1 MRKKLFPI
9 RGMIFI
15 FGLCL
20 FMSLTDVFSQ
30 DLRRMPRPERDSIL
44 LAKSKAAIL
53 KYGEKEYWE
62 HCLAPKISVLDWTF
76 DENNTGRVMYIIT
89 YPYDTT
95 LYLFDAYFAAKVRIW
110 ADNGNVFSV
119 GFGNGYGYRVEDIE
133 KNHSSYT
140 KMKFSCIS
148 RPEYDREWERK
159 RQEREK
165 RMEIEHKRTLEKER
179 IDAEKWRK
187 ELEEIVRQDSI
198 KTARKRELEGNTQK
212 KKRR

>member
-1 MRKKLFPI
+1 MKVF
-9 RGMIFI
+9 FV
-15 FGLCL
+15 FCLCL
-20 FMSLTDVFSQ
+20 FISITDVFSQ

-62 HCLAPKISVLDWTF
+62 HCLSPKIRILEWTF
-76 DENNTGRVMYIIT
+76 DEENTGRPIYVIT

-95 LYLFDAYFAAKVRIW
+95 LYMFKTYFAAKVEIW
-110 ADNGNVFSV
+110 ADDGNVYSV
-119 GFGNGYGYRVEDIE
+119 SFGNNYGYLVEKIE
-133 KNHSSYT
+133 KSHSSFT
-140 KMKFSCIS
+140 KMKFWCRS
-148 RPEYDREWERK
+148 RPEYDREWERI

-165 RMEIEHKRTLEKER
+165 RMEIQHKRTLEKER